1 MIDDVEIRAVLEAD
15 LDLMAP
21 AIATVHE
28 NEGGEP
34 PPVGTPYQACEM
46 IPATPRNPEQ
56 GRFAQ
61 LSGIFSVILAYP
73 VGKGAGD
80 AGRRAK
86 AIRERFWR
94 GRSLSDHGVTVTI
107 ENTPDVR
114 PGFTDGGRWKVPVSI
129 PYRADVTA

>member
-1 MIDDVEIRAVLEAD
+1 MIDDLEIRQVLETELAA
-15 LDLMAP
+15 MTP
-21 AIATVHE
+21 ALATVHE
-28 NEGGEP
+28 NEGGTP
-34 PPVGTPYQACEM
+34 PAAGTPYQEVSL

-61 LSGIFSVILAYP
+61 LSGIFSVVLAYP
-73 VGKGAGD
+73 VGLGPGD
-80 AGRRAK
+80 AAARAK

-94 GRSLSDHGVTVTI
+94 GLSLSDHGVTVTI